1 VLEAWYPGEEDGNAV
16 ADVLF
21 GTVNPSGHLT
31 MSFPRTE
38 TDTPAGT
45 PEQYPGVGG
54 TVHYTEGL
62 QVGYRWY
69 DARNVTPLFPF
80 GFGLSYTT
88 FSFANLRV
96 DGMTVGVD
104 VTNTG
109 ARAGADVVQVYVAAP
124 PSAGEP
130 PRQLKGFAKV
140 MLAPGQTRRVTIPLQ
155 DRAFSVWSTT
165 AKTWTPVTGTHTVLV
180 GDSSRNLPLKA
191 TVTVR

>member
-1 VLEAWYPGEEDGNAV
+1 
-16 ADVLF
+16 
-21 GTVNPSGHLT
+21 
-31 MSFPRTE
+31 
-38 TDTPAGT
+38 
-45 PEQYPGVGG
+45 
-54 TVHYTEGL
+54 
-62 QVGYRWY
+62 
-69 DARNVTPLFPF
+69 
-80 GFGLSYTT
+80 
-88 FSFANLRV
+88 
-96 DGMTVGVD
+96 
-104 VTNTG
+104 VTNAG